1 MKLIKTNRLAH
12 GIFCLLIVLFSGCQK
27 DNPQPNENKA
37 NARLK
42 QIQLFA
48 YKDSKVPIGIVEEYE
63 YDDRGRISRTSSP
76 MYEDG
81 IVTGTFKYNLYE
93 YNPMGQL
100 LKISNFNA
108 NRNSPTGFINLT
120 NHIYSYSADGKKI
133 KETIE
138 DPNGSVIEYSLYE
151 YEDNRPV
158 IIKKYSHDNL
168 ESYIENQYDT
178 EGRLVKELYYT
189 GDGKCI
195 SYTINNYIWI
205 LQVSS
210 DIYLFENNTH
220 YRSVKRTY
228 DEYNNLIT
236 LESEELSL
244 FSSMLSF
251 VFRYIYFDK
260 D

>member
-1 MKLIKTNRLAH
+1 LNLIKPNRLLQ

-27 DNPQPNENKA
+27 DHIQPDGGKV

-48 YKDSKVPIGIVEEYE
+48 SKDSEVPISIVEEYE
-63 YDDRGRISRTSSP
+63 YDEEGRISRTSSP
-76 MYEDG
+76 MYENG
-81 IVTGTFKYNLYE
+81 IVTGTIKYNLYE
-93 YNPMGQL
+93 YNPIGQL
-100 LKISNFNA
+100 VKISNFNA

-138 DPNGSVIEYSLYE
+138 DPNGSVIEYLLYE

-178 EGRLVKELYYT
+178 EDRLVKELYFT
-189 GDGKCI
+189 ADGKCI
-195 SYTINNYIWI
+195 SYTINKYIWI

-210 DIYLFENNTH
+210 DIYLFENNIH

-244 FSSMLSF
+244 VSSMMSF
-251 VFRYIYFDK
+251 VFRYKYFD
-260 D
+260 